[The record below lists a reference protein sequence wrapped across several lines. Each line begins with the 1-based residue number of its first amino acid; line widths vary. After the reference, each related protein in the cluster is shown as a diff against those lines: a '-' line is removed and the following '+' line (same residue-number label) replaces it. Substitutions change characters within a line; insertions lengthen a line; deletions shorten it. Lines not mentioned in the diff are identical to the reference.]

1 MDFGQA
7 ALLVGATY
15 GLTKWVTALFPKIPS
30 QLKPPLAM
38 IIAIG
43 SVFLVGET
51 VWSNDQVIQGH
62 SLEGLDSWSKLFV
75 GILLGLGAVV
85 LDTGFKTLRNI
96 GQNDTVEV
104 KT

>member
-7 ALLVGATY
+7 VLLVGAAY
-15 GLTKWVTALFPKIPS
+15 GLTKWVTALVPNIPS

-38 IIAIG
+38 AIAIG
-43 SVFLVGET
+43 MVFLVGET

-62 SLEGLDSWSKLFV
+62 SLETLDGWSKLLA

-85 LDTGFKTLRNI
+85 LDTTFKTIRNV
-96 GQNDTVEV
+96 GQNDSPGAV
-104 KT
+104 